1 MDLSDTY
8 IRITLNHPLTEQE
21 EQIISLII
29 NECITKVSL
38 ASAIDRCVV
47 SNATRMNAPNEFPL
61 LEEEGIFEG
70 LLFETEEGHSIEFPL
85 TVDLKDYKVE
95 QICNRLSEYIEN
107 FTVEASG
114 NN

>member
-8 IRITLNHPLTEQE
+8 IRITLNHSLTEQE
-21 EQIISLII
+21 EKIISLII
-29 NECITKVSL
+29 NEYVDSEL
-38 ASAIDRCVV
+38 
-47 SNATRMNAPNEFPL
+47 PL

-70 LLFETEEGHSIEFPL
+70 LVFETEEGHSIEFPL
-85 TVDLKDYKVE
+85 TVDLKDHKVE
-95 QICNRLSEYIEN
+95 QICNLLSEYIED

>member
-8 IRITLNHPLTEQE
+8 IRITLNHSLTEQE
-21 EQIISLII
+21 EKIISLII
-29 NECITKVSL
+29 NECIT
-38 ASAIDRCVV
+38 
-47 SNATRMNAPNEFPL
+47 NEFPL

-70 LLFETEEGHSIEFPL
+70 LVFETEEGHSIEFPL
-85 TVDLKDYKVE
+85 TVDLKDHKVE
-95 QICNRLSEYIEN
+95 QICNLLSEYIEN

>member
-21 EQIISLII
+21 EKIISLII
-29 NECITKVSL
+29 NECIT
-38 ASAIDRCVV
+38 
-47 SNATRMNAPNEFPL
+47 NEFPL

>member
-8 IRITLNHPLTEQE
+8 IRITLNHPFTEQE
-21 EQIISLII
+21 EKIISLII
-29 NECITKVSL
+29 NECIT
-38 ASAIDRCVV
+38 
-47 SNATRMNAPNEFPL
+47 NEFPL

-70 LLFETEEGHSIEFPL
+70 LVFETEEGHSIEFPL
-85 TVDLKDYKVE
+85 TIDLNDHKVE

>member
-8 IRITLNHPLTEQE
+8 IRITLNQPLTEQE
-21 EQIISLII
+21 EKIISLII
-29 NECITKVSL
+29 NECIT
-38 ASAIDRCVV
+38 
-47 SNATRMNAPNEFPL
+47 NEFPL

-85 TVDLKDYKVE
+85 TVDLKDHKVE
-95 QICNRLSEYIEN
+95 QICNLLSEYIEN